1 MLERLEVRS
10 LGIIDSVVLEPSAGF
25 VTLTGETGAGK
36 SLLVESLKLIEGQ
49 RAQSDMVRSGDSL
62 LRVEAW
68 FTPPD
73 SPQLNEL
80 LEELGIPAQE
90 SLVIRREVS
99 ANGRSRAWVNDVS
112 TTATTLQ
119 RIAPFLL
126 AIHGQHEQH
135 GLADGAVQRR
145 MVDEYGGHHQVAAQV
160 SDAYT
165 RWSECHVEVER
176 LRQAQS
182 KRRDRLD
189 TISFQLGEI
198 EAVEPQPGE
207 DEELRQRRQ
216 VLRHAV
222 RLAEFSS
229 SVLGRLAEGDTAT
242 IDELA
247 RAEREVTE
255 MVSCGLPLQ
264 NAIERLTDARIQME
278 EVVREIQSL
287 SNGVEEDPSV
297 LESVESRL
305 HRLDQLMLKYGSPLE
320 KVDAHR
326 QLLLQERAE
335 LDAVEDR
342 LGEAEAAAAKA
353 LAAYAEVAGKLAQLR
368 QAGAG
373 RMLTEVEKVLA
384 RLNMGGTRL
393 ELRWFTQTD
402 DGSPL
407 ERNGCRLRFSTDG
420 IEECELLISPNPG
433 EELRPMARIASGGEL
448 SRIHLAL
455 RSVLRT
461 RQSSSRLTLLFDEVD
476 TGLGGSTAAALAMLL
491 ADLAATDQV
500 MVVTHLPQVAA
511 RAVSHLRVEKK
522 VLDGRATT
530 QVISLAD
537 QARVEELA
545 RMLAGDQVEESAL
558 AHARSLLRIK

>member
-36 SLLVESLKLIEGQ
+36 SLLVESLKLLEGQ

-62 LRVEAW
+62 LRVEGW
-68 FTPPD
+68 FAAPD
-73 SPQLNEL
+73 NPKLSEL
-80 LEELGIPAQE
+80 LEELGIPNQE

-112 TTATTLQ
+112 TTAATLQ
-119 RIAPFLL
+119 RIAPWLL

-145 MVDEYGGHHQVAAQV
+145 MVDEYGGHHQTLAQV
-160 SDAYT
+160 SEAYQH
-165 RWSECHVEVER
+165 WNECHAEVER

-198 EAVEPQPGE
+198 EAADPQPGE

-222 RLAEFSS
+222 RLAELSS
-229 SVLGRLAEGDTAT
+229 SVLARLAEGESAT

-287 SNGVEEDPSV
+287 SDGVEEDPSV

-305 HRLDQLMLKYGSPLE
+305 HRLDQLMLKYGSPLDR
-320 KVDAHR
+320 VDEHR
-326 QLLLQERAE
+326 RQLLQERDE
-335 LDAVEDR
+335 LEAVEDR
-342 LGEAEAAAAKA
+342 LGEAEAAAAEA
-353 LAAYAEVAGKLAQLR
+353 LATYAGIAAKLDQLR
-368 QAGAG
+368 QNAAG
-373 RMLTEVEKVLA
+373 RMVSEVEKVLA
-384 RLNMGGTRL
+384 RLNMAGTRL
-393 ELRWFTQTD
+393 QLRWFTQTD
-402 DGSPL
+402 ESSPL
-407 ERNGCRLRFSTDG
+407 EREGCKIRFSADG

-476 TGLGGSTAAALAMLL
+476 TGLGGSTAAALAVLL
-491 ADLAATDQV
+491 ADLAASDQV
-500 MVVTHLPQVAA
+500 LVVTHLPQVAA
-511 RAVSHLRVEKK
+511 RAASHLRVEKK
-522 VLDGRATT
+522 LQDGRATT
-530 QVISLAD
+530 RVISLVD
-537 QARVEELA
+537 DARVEELA

-558 AHARSLLRIK
+558 AHARSLLRAR